1 MDDIE
6 RTATGQSTVSTRSG
20 RTLSSR
26 NLRAFSSRYMDDQ
39 SIYHSDDEHDEREF
53 ELARIGTL
61 ASTTD
66 RYGTYLAA
74 FLSPHEEI
82 Q

>member
-1 MDDIE
+1 M
-6 RTATGQSTVSTRSG
+6 
-20 RTLSSR
+20 
-26 NLRAFSSRYMDDQ
+26 RAFSSRYMDDQ